1 MVPHGMTGN
10 VLGISRI
17 ALLAS
22 GLLLGGMP
30 GEGAAVEPSRPQPPP
45 GRTATVNPT
54 TPGSS
59 GVIVAGGKLS
69 VSLREARFQ
78 DVMEAIGEQSGIE
91 ISIVGEVG
99 QTTLTESFSGLPLEE
114 GLISLLRDKNF
125 AFAYSDVEGER
136 QVTRVVVTPRRSGQP
151 VLAPP
156 PTTVPL
162 PESTRSTLDT
172 LGAMPVEPPIPPSP
186 GVVAPSSSPA
196 PMQGQIP
203 PVGNPTVSPTPSGV
217 PR

>member
-1 MVPHGMTGN
+1 MVSHGMRGN
-10 VLGISRI
+10 VLGVSRI

-30 GEGAAVEPSRPQPPP
+30 DEGAAVEPSRPQPTP
-45 GRTATVNPT
+45 GRTATVLPT

-59 GVIVAGGKLS
+59 DVIVAGGKLS

-99 QTTLTESFSGLPLEE
+99 QTTLTESFSGLSLEE

-136 QVTRVVVTPRRSGQP
+136 QITRVVVTPRRSGQP
-151 VLAPP
+151 ALALP

-196 PMQGQIP
+196 RTQDQSPAA
-203 PVGNPTVSPTPSGV
+203 GNPAVPPTSSGV